1 MLWTFRLATAVQNNG
16 LGLELDVV
24 AIVLLGGVSIFGGK
38 GTLAGV
44 VLAVIAFAGLQNALL
59 LTNFNQEATGIV
71 IGALLLV
78 SVFAPNA
85 GRLRQ
90 LGLPRWARAA
100 GPGRPGGPG
109 SQPPGRGSQQSP
121 AVGSGT

>member
-1 MLWTFRLATAVQNNG
+1 
-16 LGLELDVV
+16 
-24 AIVLLGGVSIFGGK
+24 VSIFGGK

-90 LGLPRWARAA
+90 LGLPRWARGRGRPDGPD
-100 GPGRPGGPG
+100 GPGR
-109 SQPPGRGSQQSP
+109 QHPGRGGQQSP